1 MADEAKTAPAAGW
14 REARKARILHE
25 RAVALARRHDRPEEA
40 EILIDIVKF
49 RLAEESYAIES
60 VFVREVQPLRGLT
73 PVPCTPPFILGI
85 VNLRG
90 QILTVL
96 DLKRFFDLPERG
108 ISDLDKLII
117 LRAGPM
123 ELGVL
128 ADAVLGV
135 DSIPMSHLQVS
146 LPTLSG
152 IRADYL
158 RGVTDDRIAVLDA
171 EKILADNRIVV
182 REEVEG

>member
-1 MADEAKTAPAAGW
+1 MDGERVMTAAGG
-14 REARKARILHE
+14 RAGERDRVLHE
-25 RAVALARRHDRPEEA
+25 RAVALARRQERPEVA
-40 EILIDIVKF
+40 EVLIDIIAF
-49 RLAEESYAIES
+49 RLADEDYGIES

-96 DLKRFFDLPERG
+96 DLRRFFDLPVRG
-108 ISDLDKLII
+108 LSDLDKLII
-117 LRAGPM
+117 LRAGTM
-123 ELGVL
+123 ELGIL
-128 ADAVLGV
+128 ADAVVGV
-135 DSIPMSHLQVS
+135 ESIPMSHLQAS
-146 LPTLSG
+146 LPTLAG

-158 RGVTDDRIAVLDA
+158 MGVTERRVAILDA
-171 EKILADNRIVV
+171 EKLLADGRIAV